1 MNLTDEEYTRIYMQ
15 GLTGES
21 VTSTVEAGRSRALL
35 QPDRLNHGAAQL
47 ADAVGEKAPSSA
59 RAVISDHSVRGALLT
74 GLAGNQDVSEKI
86 VQAFNAF
93 VDALFKPADENNRIN
108 EALSKLTV
116 LANSKTVQAVVVDQ
130 IEPGT
135 ISAWHLD
142 ETSDRAMIQNALD
155 MAKRHATPA
164 GRGVLRE
171 RKAAFAITL
180 APGLA
185 EGTNGD
191 LVAELLA
198 LRDQVSALQ
207 VPILIH
213 APAEGDRI
221 VTQSEAGLVVHV
233 SQILTRLGINPG
245 SLASGVRVQVVASP
259 TSTVNFNKDG
269 LSVNAVVEKILWLLE
284 GIGLRVSTEDT
295 EKEMHSLIAALK
307 AA

>member
-1 MNLTDEEYTRIYMQ
+1 VSPLQALSKRAEAEHCFNRTDLT
-15 GLTGES
+15 TG
-21 VTSTVEAGRSRALL
+21 RHNW
-35 QPDRLNHGAAQL
+35 PMPW
-47 ADAVGEKAPSSA
+47 GEKAPSSA

-74 GLAGNQDVSEKI
+74 GLAGKQDISEEI

-93 VDALFKPADENNRIN
+93 VDALFEPADKNNRIK